1 MGAGEEECVNVK
13 AKVRVMVEVDT
24 GWQDS
29 DASSR
34 TLMNAAAQNA
44 RRIVSVALQGNA
56 KCKLIETP
64 IVELIMTEPK
74 EVEAT

>member
-1 MGAGEEECVNVK
+1 MNVK
-13 AKVRVMVEVDT
+13 AKVRLTVEVDT
-24 GWQDS
+24 GWQDI

-34 TLMNAAAQNA
+34 ALMNTAAQDA
-44 RRIVSVALQGNA
+44 RRIVGLALQGND

-64 IVELIMTEPK
+64 IVELIVTEPK